1 MSLMLISHTY
11 LSVQE
16 LALKLRVQEQLN
28 LELRMSCAEQEQR
41 IQDIQLQNVHMN
53 ALQFKQMMDEDENR
67 RNSALLLDANKALSE
82 LQLQYDED
90 MLEVH
95 ALSQVLQQQ
104 IFSLQQELTQTK
116 TRLQQLN
123 ELGTSRS
130 TR

>member
-1 MSLMLISHTY
+1 M
-11 LSVQE
+11 QE
-16 LALKLRVQEQLN
+16 ITLKLCAQEQLN
-28 LELRMSCAEQEQR
+28 RELQMNCENKEQR
-41 IQDIQLQNVHMN
+41 LRDIQLENVHMS
-53 ALQFKQMMDEDENR
+53 ALQFKQIMDEDANR
-67 RNSALLLDANKALSE
+67 RTADLLLVANQALSE
-82 LQLQYDED
+82 LQLLYDED

-123 ELGTSRS
+123 ELGNSRS

>member
-90 MLEVH
+90 MLEVQ
-95 ALSQVLQQQ
+95 ALSQVLQQR
-104 IFSLQQELTQTK
+104 IFSLQEELAHTK
-116 TRLQQLN
+116 KRLQHFY
-123 ELGTSRS
+123 ELGTNGS

>member
-1 MSLMLISHTY
+1 M
-11 LSVQE
+11 QE

-28 LELRMSCAEQEQR
+28 LELRMSCSEQEQR

-67 RNSALLLDANKALSE
+67 RNSALLLDANKALAE

-90 MLEVH
+90 MLEVQ
-95 ALSQVLQQQ
+95 ALSQVLQQR
-104 IFSLQQELTQTK
+104 IFSLQEELAHTK
-116 TRLQQLN
+116 KRLQHFY
-123 ELGTSRS
+123 ELGTNGS

>member
-1 MSLMLISHTY
+1 MSLLLISHTY

-90 MLEVH
+90 MLEVQ
-95 ALSQVLQQQ
+95 ALSQVLQQR
-104 IFSLQQELTQTK
+104 IFSLQEELAHTK
-116 TRLQQLN
+116 KRLQHFY
-123 ELGTSRS
+123 ELGTNGS

>member
-1 MSLMLISHTY
+1 MLTH
-11 LSVQE
+11 SVQE

-41 IQDIQLQNVHMN
+41 IQDIQLQNVHMS

-67 RNSALLLDANKALSE
+67 RNAALLLDANKALAE

-90 MLEVH
+90 MLEVQ
-95 ALSQVLQQQ
+95 ALSQVLQQR
-104 IFSLQQELTQTK
+104 IFSLQEELAHTK
-116 TRLQQLN
+116 KRLQHFY
-123 ELGTSRS
+123 ELGTNRS

>member
-1 MSLMLISHTY
+1 MLTH
-11 LSVQE
+11 SVQE

-41 IQDIQLQNVHMN
+41 IQDIQLQNVHMS

-67 RNSALLLDANKALSE
+67 RYAALLLDANKALAE

-90 MLEVH
+90 MLEVQ
-95 ALSQVLQQQ
+95 ALSQVLQQR
-104 IFSLQQELTQTK
+104 IFSLQEELAHTK
-116 TRLQQLN
+116 KRLQHFY
-123 ELGTSRS
+123 ELGTNRS